1 MGSLLSYFESEPDVK
16 QTFVP
21 VYVPQYRPIEAEKQS
36 VPVTESTKPITRQT
50 VAEKI
55 KNDPHKHLRRPQKT
69 RRTRRPTEPSQQNIQ
84 KLTNDNIKNGI
95 IPKINYDFSKFKI

>member
-1 MGSLLSYFESEPDVK
+1 MGSLFSYFESEPVVK

-36 VPVTESTKPITRQT
+36 VVTTQT

-69 RRTRRPTEPSQQNIQ
+69 RRTRRPTVPSQQHIQ
-84 KLTNDNIKNGI
+84 KLANDAIPDVTNVKLPEL
-95 IPKINYDFSKFKI
+95 PKFSFDFSKFKI

>member
-1 MGSLLSYFESEPDVK
+1 MGSLLSYFESEPVVK

-36 VPVTESTKPITRQT
+36 VVVTRQT

-69 RRTRRPTEPSQQNIQ
+69 RRRPTKTTQQTIQ
-84 KLTNDNIKNGI
+84 KLPNDNIKNGI

>member
-55 KNDPHKHLRRPQKT
+55 KNDPHKHLRRPKKT
-69 RRTRRPTEPSQQNIQ
+69 RRRPTKTTQQTIQ
-84 KLTNDNIKNGI
+84 KLPNDNIKNGI

>member
-1 MGSLLSYFESEPDVK
+1 MGAILSFFEPEPVVK

-36 VPVTESTKPITRQT
+36 VVTTQT

-69 RRTRRPTEPSQQNIQ
+69 RRTRRPTKTTQQNIQ
-84 KLTNDNIKNGI
+84 KLPNDNIKNGI
-95 IPKINYDFSKFKI
+95 IPKINYDFSKFTI

>member
-36 VPVTESTKPITRQT
+36 VVVTRQT

-69 RRTRRPTEPSQQNIQ
+69 RRTRRPTKTTQQNIQ
-84 KLTNDNIKNGI
+84 KLPNDNIKNGI
-95 IPKINYDFSKFKI
+95 IPKINYDFSKFTI

>member
-1 MGSLLSYFESEPDVK
+1 MGSILSLFESEPVVK

-36 VPVTESTKPITRQT
+36 VVTRQT

-69 RRTRRPTEPSQQNIQ
+69 RRTRRPT
-84 KLTNDNIKNGI
+84 KTKTV
-95 IPKINYDFSKFKI
+95 